1 MGCGMVRGRR
11 EFEGSEGDLG
21 RGPEVFEGWA
31 GHRVGH
37 DHATQP
43 EDFLRQFSTVNSSH
57 QFDLVELFTLRR
69 GRLLR
74 P

>member
-1 MGCGMVRGRR
+1 MVRGRR

-43 EDFLRQFSTVNSSH
+43 EDFLRQFSTVNGSINSIWAS
-57 QFDLVELFTLRR
+57 VTLRC